1 MNGLFSR
8 IMQIARA
15 SAGVQT
21 DAEALHTLD
30 TSESAAEA
38 FERQLRAA
46 RLLAAESGEQ
56 KQRTVFL
63 RFTFVEFVSLLLL
76 AIGATGGMIVLLG
89 DFSDE
94 IKGAV
99 VTLILIGGF
108 TDVRSFWLGSSQ
120 GSREKDSRHTHS
132 IPPI

>member
-1 MNGLFSR
+1 MQGLFSR

-15 SAGVQT
+15 SSGAKT

-30 TSESAAEA
+30 TSEAASEA

-46 RLLAAESGEQ
+46 RLLALEQGEH
-56 KQRTVFL
+56 KPRTVFL
-63 RFTFVEFVSLLLL
+63 RFTFVEFISLLLL
-76 AIGATGGMIVLLG
+76 VIGATGGMIVLLG
-89 DFSDE
+89 DFADE

-120 GSREKDSRHTHS
+120 GSREKDIAGLRR
-132 IPPI
+132 PE